1 MKIGIDIDG
10 VLTDISRFI
19 VDYGQ
24 KFCIENGINFK
35 ICEDEYDEV
44 KALGITDE
52 QNEQFWNNYLEY
64 YATEY
69 PVRDFAVEIISK
81 LKKENEIYII
91 TARNEEGLPA
101 SSYGTMKTLV
111 KNWLEKNKIEYDE
124 LVFTNGSKLPYC
136 LERNIDVMIDDSPYN
151 VLDIPSKIP
160 VLCFH
165 NPYNRNLNGKNIKRV
180 YSWYDVLDKI
190 NKMKED

>member
-10 VLTDISRFI
+10 VLTDIGRFI

-24 KFCIENGINFK
+24 KFCIENGIDFK
-35 ICEDEYDEV
+35 VHEEEYDEV
-44 KALGITDE
+44 NALGITDE

-124 LVFTNGSKLPYC
+124 LVFSKGSKLPYC
-136 LERNIDVMIDDSPYN
+136 IERNIDVMIDDSPCN
-151 VLDIPSKIP
+151 VLDISSKIP

-165 NPYNRNLNGKNIKRV
+165 NPYNRSLNGDNITRV

-190 NKMKED
+190 NKMNED